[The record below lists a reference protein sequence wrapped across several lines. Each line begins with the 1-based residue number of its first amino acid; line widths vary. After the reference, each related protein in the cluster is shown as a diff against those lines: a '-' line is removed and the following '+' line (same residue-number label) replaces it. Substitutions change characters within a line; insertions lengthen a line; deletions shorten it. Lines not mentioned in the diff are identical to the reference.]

1 MAERS
6 PQGIPK
12 TAADDDVDRRRML
25 GDVARSLLA
34 GGVVATGL
42 AGCSSTASRSSSVQ
56 PDWPATGR
64 GTTGSTSKR
73 ILKPRTAEADR
84 RFDHV
89 AARTSWTGMK
99 PDYTDMNRMTPIRAI
114 TVHHDGLPAPLASS
128 RVQDTEDR
136 LRLIRTAHVGNRGW
150 ADIGYHYAID
160 RAGRVWAC
168 RPVTW
173 QGAHVKDRN
182 EGNIGILVL
191 GNFEKERPS
200 SAQLS
205 GLAMHLKSLSVAYR
219 VPVSRIHTHR
229 EWPGAATKCPGRNLQ
244 PSINRIRNRGLA
256 V

>member
-6 PQGIPK
+6 PDGVPNPSEEG
-12 TAADDDVDRRRML
+12 VDRRVML

-34 GGVVATGL
+34 GGMAVAGL
-42 AGCSSTASRSSSVQ
+42 GGCSSTPSRSSSVQ
-56 PDWPATGR
+56 PDWPRPGRATTR
-64 GTTGSTSKR
+64 ATSTK
-73 ILKPRTAEADR
+73 IVKPNAGAADPSFR
-84 RFDHV
+84 HV
-89 AARTSWTGMK
+89 AARTSWTTMQ
-99 PDYTDMNRMTPIRAI
+99 PDYSDMNRMTPIRAI

-128 RVQDTEDR
+128 RIQDTEDR
-136 LRLIRTAHVGNRGW
+136 LRLIRRAHVDSRGW

-191 GNFEKERPS
+191 GNFERERPS

-205 GLAMHLKSLSVAYR
+205 GLAMHLKTLSVAYR
-219 VPVSRIHTHR
+219 VPVSRIYTHR
-229 EWPGAATKCPGRNLQ
+229 EWPGAATQCPGRNLQ
-244 PSINRIRNRGLA
+244 PSINRIRSRGLA
-256 V
+256 T

>member
-1 MAERS
+1 MDEQSRD
-6 PQGIPK
+6 GIPN
-12 TAADDDVDRRRML
+12 TSDHGVDRRRML

-34 GGVVATGL
+34 GGAVAAGL
-42 AGCSSTASRSSSVQ
+42 GGCGSTRSRSSSVQ
-56 PDWPATGR
+56 PDWSTPGR
-64 GTTGSTSKR
+64 GAARVSSTKVV
-73 ILKPRTAEADR
+73 KPSTAEAGGQFR
-84 RFDHV
+84 HV
-89 AARTSWTGMK
+89 SARTSWTGMK
-99 PDYTDMNRMTPIRAI
+99 PDYADMNRMTPIRAI
-114 TVHHDGLPAPLASS
+114 TVHHDGLPSPLASN
-128 RVQDTEDR
+128 RIRDTEDR
-136 LRLIRTAHVGNRGW
+136 LRLIRQAHVGHRGW

-219 VPVSRIHTHR
+219 VPVSRIYTHR
-229 EWPGAATKCPGRNLQ
+229 EWPGAATECPGRNLQ